1 MGKSEDNKSVGKAKT
16 PGSQS
21 APWTFLTNHAH
32 VLICL
37 AQNPEMRIQDVSEK
51 VGITYRAVQRILDEL
66 EEAGYI
72 SRGRKK
78 EDARSNQYRVNTKL
92 ALRHPIEQHRSVA
105 ALLELGVPG
114 GKGR

>member
-1 MGKSEDNKSVGKAKT
+1 MARAISKKERGRAEA
-16 PGSQS
+16 

-37 AQNPEMRIQDVSEK
+37 AEEPTARIQDVAER

-72 SRGRKK
+72 KRGRKK
-78 EDARSNQYRVNTKL
+78 DDARSNEYRINVNL
-92 ALRHPIEQHRSVA
+92 PLRHPVERHRSVA
-105 ALLELGVPG
+105 KLIELG
-114 GKGR
+114 GKRADS

>member
-1 MGKSEDNKSVGKAKT
+1 MKNSEDDKSVGKAKT
-16 PGSQS
+16 SPSPS

-37 AQNPEMRIQDVSEK
+37 AQNPESRIQDVAER

-66 EEAGYI
+66 QEAGYI
-72 SRGRKK
+72 SRERKK
-78 EDARSNQYRVNTKL
+78 DDARSNQYRVNMKL
-92 ALRHPIEQHRSVA
+92 PLRHPIEQHRSVA
-105 ALLELGVPG
+105 ALLELGVSG

>member
-1 MGKSEDNKSVGKAKT
+1 VSKAKVAA
-16 PGSQS
+16 PPP

-37 AQNPEMRIQDVSEK
+37 AQAPGARIQEIAGK

-72 SRGRKK
+72 TRARKK
-78 EDARSNQYRVNTKL
+78 DDARSNEYRVNVNL
-92 ALRHPIEQHRSVA
+92 PLRHPIERHRAVA
-105 ALLELGVPG
+105 ALLELGSAA
-114 GKGR
+114 RIR

>member
-1 MGKSEDNKSVGKAKT
+1 MTRPVRKADSSRPT
-16 PGSQS
+16 A

-37 AQNPEMRIQDVSEK
+37 AQNPESRIQEMAEK

-66 EEAGYI
+66 EDAGYI

-78 EDARSNQYRVNTKL
+78 DDARSNEYCVNIHL
-92 ALRHPIEQHRSVA
+92 PLRHPLERHREVA
-105 ALLELGVPG
+105 ALLELGMT
-114 GKGR
+114 GRRRQGRG

>member
-1 MGKSEDNKSVGKAKT
+1 VRKASV
-16 PGSQS
+16 PGSRP

-37 AQNPEMRIQDVSEK
+37 ARNPETRIQDVAEQ
-51 VGITYRAVQRILDEL
+51 VRITYRAVQRILDEL

-78 EDARSNQYRVNTKL
+78 EDARSNRYRINVSL
-92 ALRHPIEQHRSVA
+92 PLRHPIEQHRSVT
-105 ALLELGVPG
+105 ALLRPF
-114 GKGR
+114 K

>member
-1 MGKSEDNKSVGKAKT
+1 MRKANVPKSR
-16 PGSQS
+16 P

-37 AQNPEMRIQDVSEK
+37 AQNPEMRIQDVAER
-51 VGITYRAVQRILDEL
+51 VRITYRAVQRILDEL

-78 EDARSNQYRVNTKL
+78 EDARSNQYRINVRL
-92 ALRHPIEQHRSVA
+92 PLRHPIEQHRAVA
-105 ALLELGVPG
+105 ALLELGLPG
-114 GKGR
+114 GKGH

>member
-1 MGKSEDNKSVGKAKT
+1 MGKAQAPEAK
-16 PGSQS
+16 S

-37 AQNPEMRIQDVSEK
+37 AQNPESRIQDVAEK

-66 EEAGYI
+66 EAAGYI

-78 EDARSNQYRVNTKL
+78 DDARSNQYRVNTKL
-92 ALRHPIEQHRSVA
+92 PLRHPIEQHRSVA